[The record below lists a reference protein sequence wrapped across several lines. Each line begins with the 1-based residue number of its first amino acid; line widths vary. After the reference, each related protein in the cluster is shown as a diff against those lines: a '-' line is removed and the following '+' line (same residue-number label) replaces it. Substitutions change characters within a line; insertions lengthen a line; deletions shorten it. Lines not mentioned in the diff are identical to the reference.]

1 MINTTSSNSAD
12 AMKTA
17 INRQLI
23 ALRTCIP
30 AVADSEPYKDGQVWV
45 IDAIPAVQTIQ
56 EKDGEREYI
65 DVPKISKIPIVLPG
79 CENLGLSITM
89 PIYRGDDVILL
100 ISDRSLDFWQAG
112 GKIQRPADETE
123 IRHHDL
129 SDALCIPN
137 ALTIATLSEYNQD
150 AIQLGSPEHNIQM
163 APDDMTVNAVNVTI
177 NAEENCVINCTNS
190 TVNASESADINC
202 KNSTI
207 TAEESVNIV
216 CASSSV
222 TASQTAT
229 ITAPIVTV
237 NASNKMD
244 INTPN
249 LNVSGNING
258 SGNLSI
264 SGNGD
269 IGGDLSVTGSI
280 TGASVTAPSISAGTS
295 LTVAGKEQ
303 SNHIHSSG
311 SYSIGTDSVSGN
323 SGTAV

>member
-1 MINTTSSNSAD
+1 
-12 AMKTA
+12 MKTA

-30 AVADSEPYKDGQVWV
+30 AVADSEPYKDGGVWV

-150 AIQLGSPEHNIQM
+150 AIQLGSPIHNIQM
-163 APDDMTVNAVNVTI
+163 DPDDMTVNAVNVTI

-190 TVNASESADINC
+190 TVNASESA
-202 KNSTI
+202 
-207 TAEESVNIV
+207 
-216 CASSSV
+216 
-222 TASQTAT
+222 T

-244 INTPN
+244 INTPE

-258 SGNLSI
+258 NSDLSI

-269 IGGDLSVTGSI
+269 IGGDLDVTGNI
-280 TGASVTAPSISAGTS
+280 TAAKVDAPTISAGNS
-295 LTVAGKEQ
+295 LTVGGKEMA
-303 SNHIHSSG
+303 NHIHSSG
-311 SYSIGTDSVSGN
+311 SYAVGTDSVSGN

>member
-30 AVADSEPYKDGQVWV
+30 AVADSEPYKNGTVWV

-56 EKDGEREYI
+56 EKDGEREYV

-89 PIYRGDDVILL
+89 PIYRGDDVVLL

-163 APDDMTVNAVNVTI
+163 DPDDMTVNAVNVTI
-177 NAEENCVINCTNS
+177 NAEEDCVINCTNS

-207 TAEESVNIV
+207 TASN
-216 CASSSV
+216 S
-222 TASQTAT
+222 AT

-258 SGNLSI
+258 DGDLSI
-264 SGNGD
+264 SGSGD
-269 IGGDLSVTGSI
+269 IGGNLDVTGDI
-280 TGASVTAPSISAGTS
+280 KAAKVDAPTISAGNS
-295 LTVAGKEQ
+295 LTVGGKEQ

-311 SYSIGTDSVSGN
+311 SYTVGTDSVSGN